1 MVEGDLS
8 DDERKLFC
16 QTLMNR
22 LMFLYF
28 LQKKGWLRFNN
39 DTNYLHALWRD
50 HQQKQDGNFYETRLR
65 LLFFT
70 ALSNPRDADYDTTR
84 AVLEPLIGVTPF
96 LNGGLFEQTALDKQ
110 GVHVS
115 DTAINLI
122 LNDLFAKFNFTIA
135 ESTPYDVEVAVDPEM
150 LGKVFEEL
158 VTGRHQTGSY
168 YTPRPIVSF
177 MCREALKHYLQTKV
191 PGISAEVASAFID
204 DNRVQGLTVQQAG
217 EMLRAL
223 ETVTVL
229 DPACGSGAYLLGML
243 HELIEQQ
250 RLLYNSD
257 LIADA
262 KSLYELKLR
271 VIERNVYGVDI
282 DPFAVNIAMLRLWL
296 SLMIDWEGP
305 GDPPALPNLAFKIVC
320 GDSLLAPNPQEAG
333 DIFRHAAH
341 EQARELAKLKAAFM
355 RDTGE
360 SKREA
365 ERRVREAQASITAML
380 SHRPSPP
387 GSVDWRV
394 QFAEVFDSGGF
405 DVVLANPPYVRQE
418 LIRDIKPALK
428 ETYRDLYSGTADL
441 YVFFYLRALETL
453 KPGGMLVF
461 ISSNKWFR
469 ANYGA
474 SLRAHLARNTQVH
487 SITDFGDLPVF
498 EAAAAYPMIFVCQ
511 KGGRGG
517 ATRFTLVTS
526 LGAPY
531 PDVHALILQ
540 HGQLLPSD
548 ALNGDNWR
556 LYDTSSATRLQTM
569 TASGMPLGEYV
580 RGQIY
585 YGIKTGFN
593 TAFVIDS
600 AKRAELITAD
610 PRSAEIIKPFAGGR
624 NIRRWCIDY
633 PDKWLIFTR
642 RGTRIDNYPAIKAH
656 LERWRAELTP
666 KQSRSDE
673 VGRKPGRYKWY
684 EIQDDVAYHESFD
697 QPKIV
702 YPVVA
707 KEPSFALDTRGA
719 YSNDKTYLVPVPD
732 LYLLGVF
739 NSVPTWHVLQSIC
752 STLRGGFFEMRA
764 IYLSGLPIPNASP
777 TDRNAIADL
786 VQQCL
791 DARGQGPE
799 VVVWEAE
806 IDERVARLYG
816 LSGDGQGLAP
826 APTDAETASGLLLP

>member
-1 MVEGDLS
+1 MYPALTAGREVLRRMVVNRGQPYRTVAERLGTIYEEAARSDLRHALEAAYDVEAVTKKFFREYSRIFELVRGMVEGDLS

-50 HQQKQDGNFYETRLR
+50 HQQQKDGNFYETRLR

-70 ALSNPRDADYDTTR
+70 ALSNPRDANYDTTR

-96 LNGGLFEQTALDKQ
+96 LNGGLFEQTNLDKQ
-110 GVHVS
+110 SVHVP
-115 DTAINLI
+115 DTALNLI
-122 LNDLFAKFNFTIA
+122 LNDLFARFNFTIA

-177 MCREALKHYLQTKV
+177 MCREALKHHLQTRV
-191 PGISAEVASAFID
+191 PGLSAEVASAFID

-217 EMLRAL
+217 EVLRAL

-341 EQARELAKLKAAFM
+341 EQARDLAKLKAAFM

-365 ERRVREAQASITAML
+365 ERKVREVQASISAML
-380 SHRPSPP
+380 SHRPSPS

-405 DVVLANPPYVRQE
+405 DVVLANPPYVRME
-418 LIRDIKPALK
+418 LFKDIKPILRIVYPEAHSD
-428 ETYRDLYSGTADL
+428 RADL
-441 YVFFYLRALETL
+441 YIYFYARALQLLTDR
-453 KPGGMLVF
+453 GMLVF

-469 ANYGA
+469 AKYGA
-474 SLRAHLARNTQVH
+474 KLRTFVAQTAGVL

-498 EAAAAYPMIFVCQ
+498 ESASAYPMVFVSQ
-511 KGGRGG
+511 KGVLGHK
-517 ATRFTLVTS
+517 TRFSAVKS
-526 LGAPY
+526 LNAPY
-531 PDVHALILQ
+531 PDIRAVIHHVGRDLPANAISGKGWSFADQILTSNIRSMRAASKAL
-540 HGQLLPSD
+540 D
-548 ALNGDNWR
+548 
-556 LYDTSSATRLQTM
+556 
-569 TASGMPLGEYV
+569 EYV
-580 RGQIY
+580 EGQIL
-585 YGIKTGFN
+585 YGVKTGLN
-593 TAFVIDS
+593 EAFVIDGV
-600 AKRAELITAD
+600 KRSELLDAS
-610 PRSAEIIKPFAGGR
+610 PESAEVIKPFVVGR
-624 NIRRWCIDY
+624 DTRKWHIRPADRWLLYMYHGIDVVKQSAVIEHLQQY
-633 PDKWLIFTR
+633 R
-642 RGTRIDNYPAIKAH
+642 QH
-656 LERWRAELTP
+656 LERRATRQE
-666 KQSRSDE
+666 
-673 VGRKPGRYKWY
+673 WY
-684 EIQDDVAYHESFD
+684 ELQQPQMRYAAGFE
-697 QPKIV
+697 QPKII
-702 YPVVA
+702 YPVMA
-707 KEPSFALDTRGA
+707 RASAFAFDARGA
-719 YSNDKTYLVPVPD
+719 FTNDKT
-732 LYLLGVF
+732 F
-739 NSVPTWHVLQSIC
+739 T
-752 STLRGGFFEMRA
+752 A
-764 IYLSGLPIPNASP
+764 IY
-777 TDRNAIADL
+777 
-786 VQQCL
+786 
-791 DARGQGPE
+791 
-799 VVVWEAE
+799 
-806 IDERVARLYG
+806 
-816 LSGDGQGLAP
+816 
-826 APTDAETASGLLLP
+826 ETAEP